1 MANTRNVRLYVLA
14 VHRPFHISIC
24 ISTLPMQHTMLIY
37 KKGLA
42 LTHCL
47 QDHARRW
54 AVKNS
59 NGINGIYNTM
69 SNFPGF
75 TVFIIFQRDWLTP
88 LKVNIQLFCWSWLA
102 CNNRSTLFNV
112 VYFEYRYI
120 YISIPYLTGQAPML
134 GEAPT
139 PVFWL
144 KVIFPAIFKHDG
156 FDALS
161 SQRSATL
168 LANQNLIRTSK

>member
-1 MANTRNVRLYVLA
+1 
-14 VHRPFHISIC
+14 
-24 ISTLPMQHTMLIY
+24 
-37 KKGLA
+37 
-42 LTHCL
+42 
-47 QDHARRW
+47 
-54 AVKNS
+54 
-59 NGINGIYNTM
+59 M

-88 LKVNIQLFCWSWLA
+88 LKVNIQLFWWSWLA